1 MPNRDPLD
9 AMALVF
15 AGLIPAD
22 ATPFN
27 SKNATLITSTTA
39 QEIKAATALKS
50 IYVTKL
56 QIQNRTIT
64 ESPIITI
71 QDDAG
76 TPVEHAEVAVSTA
89 AGNAGFLELNFWPP
103 LQIAVG
109 QALDGVADGSLG
121 DTVVHASGFVGT
133 PA

>member
-9 AMALVF
+9 ALGLAI
-15 AGLIPAD
+15 AGLIPTD
-22 ATPFN
+22 AVPFN
-27 SKNATLITSTTA
+27 SKNATLITTTTA
-39 QEIKAATALKS
+39 VEIKAATALKS

-64 ESPIITI
+64 EAAVITI
-71 QDDAG
+71 QDDAA

-89 AGNAGFLELNFWPP
+89 AGNSGFVELNFWPP

-109 QALDGVADGSLG
+109 QALDGVAGAALG